1 MAQKSSSKPST
12 QFNRRNFII
21 KSSASLL
28 AATCPSFAFSS
39 SAKHANTYISDKYLS
54 FLHLHT
60 NESLQCCYWKDSQYD
75 VAALAKINHLL
86 RDHRTSEIAPIDT
99 NLLDTLY
106 QLRSLTHSRAP
117 FEIISGFRSAKTNEQ
132 LRKNTSG
139 VAKRSYHMQG
149 KAIDIRL
156 ADVDLKKLRDTAISL
171 QAGGVGYYR
180 KSGFLHID
188 MGRPRNW

>member
-28 AATCPSFAFSS
+28 AATCPSLAFSS
-39 SAKHANTYISDKYLS
+39 TAKHANIDISDKYLS

-75 VAALAKINHLL
+75 VTALAKINHLL